1 MKRSWIWIVA
11 ACLLVYANSF
21 ENSFHYDDE
30 HSVYDNIHI
39 RDLGHIGRFFT
50 DPATFS
56 VDHDKGMY
64 RPLLLV
70 SYALN
75 YAVGGYEVGGYHL
88 VNILLHAANACLLWA
103 LVWAMG
109 GGRRAAL
116 MAGLLFALHP
126 LGSEPVNYISSRS
139 ESLAAL
145 FYLGGLWSF
154 VMASQRE
161 DRAYRVF
168 SWCCLL
174 CGLLSKSSA
183 ITLPAV
189 LLLYEI
195 LVLRGKGGW
204 RLGRD
209 VLRRH
214 GPYWI
219 AVFGYILIIVANR
232 FLTTSLSKR
241 VRGMDE
247 QLPTQIKAL
256 AYYAK
261 LLVWPHGLNVEHQF
275 AVSTGADAAVWP
287 AALLLATVALGLLWL
302 QRKNMRAL
310 LFFNSWALVALLP
323 VVVMPLNVLVN
334 ERRLYLPAAAFCAA
348 LALLL
353 HRPAMRRYT
362 LTIGGAVLVVYAAL
376 TWQRNAAWKNDFTL
390 WEDAVSKAPQMPRV
404 HVYMGNAH
412 KDAAFFQ
419 RAGSSQANA
428 HWDQARAAYRRA
440 LELQPSGEL
449 ALRALNNLGAVSFVL
464 RDIEG
469 AERAYLRAVEL
480 NPDFADALVNL
491 GTVYHERGRNTSG
504 IQGRELLGTS
514 VEYYRRALKQLP
526 NHADAWANLGLA
538 YFDMGDLEG
547 ARRAYER
554 ALFLNPRN
562 ERLVHNFGN
571 YYAALAQQSQGA
583 ERQRN
588 LLEAR
593 KQFQQALRLNP
604 AYNAPRSGLQYIE
617 EALKQRP

>member
-1 MKRSWIWIVA
+1 MTRGWIWIVG

-21 ENSFHYDDE
+21 ENGFHYDDE
-30 HSVYDNIHI
+30 HSVLNNIHL
-39 RDLGHIGRFFT
+39 RDLGNVGRFFT

-64 RPLLLV
+64 RPLLLL

-88 VNILLHAANACLLWA
+88 VNIALHAANACLLWA

-109 GGRRAAL
+109 AQPRVAL

-145 FYLGGLWSF
+145 FYLGGLWAF
-154 VMASQRE
+154 VVAQGRE
-161 DRAYRVF
+161 GSAYRVL
-168 SWCCLL
+168 SWGCLL

-189 LLLYEI
+189 LFLYEI
-195 LVLRGKGGW
+195 IVLRGEGVW
-204 RLGRD
+204 RLDRA

-219 AVFGYILIIVANR
+219 VALGYLVLIVANR

-261 LLVWPHGLNVEHQF
+261 LLIWPHGLNVEHQF
-275 AVSTGADAAVWP
+275 AVSTAAAAAVWP
-287 AALLLATVALGLLWL
+287 AALLLASAALGLLWL
-302 QRKNMRAL
+302 HQKKMRAL
-310 LFFNSWALVALLP
+310 LFLSSWALVSLLP
-323 VVVMPLNVLVN
+323 VVIMPLNVLVN

-353 HRPAMRRYT
+353 HRPCLRRYA
-362 LTIGGAVLVVYAAL
+362 LHIGGALLVVYAGL
-376 TWQRNAAWKNDFTL
+376 TWQRNTVWENDFSL

-404 HVYMGNAH
+404 HLYLGNAH
-412 KDAAFFQ
+412 KDAAFLQ
-419 RAGSSQANA
+419 RFGSPQAGA
-428 HWDQARAAYRRA
+428 HWDQARASYRRA
-440 LELQPSGEL
+440 LQLQPSGQL

-480 NPDFADALVNL
+480 NPRFADALVNL
-491 GTVYHERGRNTSG
+491 GTVYHDRGRNTG
-504 IQGRELLGTS
+504 GRQGRELLGKS
-514 VEYYRRALKQLP
+514 VEYYRRALQELP
-526 NHADAWANLGLA
+526 NHADAWANMGLA
-538 YFDMGDLEG
+538 YYDMGDLPG
-547 ARRAYER
+547 ARRAYDR

-562 ERLVHNFGN
+562 ERLMNNFGN
-571 YYAALAQQSQGA
+571 YFIALAQQSQGV
-583 ERQRN
+583 ERQRS
-588 LLEAR
+588 LIEAR
-593 KQFQQALRLNP
+593 TYFQKALRLNP
-604 AYNAPRSGLQYIE
+604 AYPAPRSGLQAVE
-617 EALKQRP
+617 EALKQAR

>member
-1 MKRSWIWIVA
+1 MRHGWVWIVG
-11 ACLLVYANSF
+11 ACLLVYANSLQ
-21 ENSFHYDDE
+21 NGFHYDDE
-30 HSVYDNIHI
+30 HSVQNNIHI
-39 RDLGHIGRFFT
+39 RDLSNIGRFFS

-88 VNILLHAANACLLWA
+88 VNIALHAANASLLWA
-103 LVWAMG
+103 LLIAMG
-109 GGRRAAL
+109 AGRSAAL

-145 FYLGGLWSF
+145 FYLGGLWAF
-154 VMASQRE
+154 VLAQHRGS
-161 DRAYRVF
+161 RAYRTL
-168 SWCCLL
+168 SWGCLL

-195 LVLRGKGGW
+195 IVLRGATSW

-219 AVFGYILIIVANR
+219 VSFGYIALIVANR

-256 AYYAK
+256 AFYAK

-275 AVSTGADAAVWP
+275 AVSTAGAAAVWP
-287 AALLLATVALGLLWL
+287 AVLLLISVALGLLWL
-302 QRKNMRAL
+302 QRKTKRGL
-310 LFFNSWALVALLP
+310 LFLSCWSLVALLP
-323 VVVMPLNVLVN
+323 VAIMPLNVLVN
-334 ERRLYLPAAAFCAA
+334 ERRLYVPAAAFCAA

-353 HRPAMRRYT
+353 HRPSLRRHT
-362 LTIGGAVLVVYAAL
+362 LRIGGAVLVVYALL
-376 TWQRNAAWKNDFTL
+376 TWQRNGVWENDFTL
-390 WEDAVSKAPQMPRV
+390 WEDAVSKAPLMPRA
-404 HVYMGNAH
+404 HLYMGNAH
-412 KDAAFFQ
+412 KDAAFMQ
-419 RAGSSQANA
+419 RAGSSQAGA
-428 HWDQARAAYRRA
+428 HWEQARAAYRRA

-464 RDIEG
+464 RDVEG

-480 NPDFADALVNL
+480 NPRFADALVNL
-491 GTVYHERGRNTSG
+491 GTVYHDRGRNTSG
-504 IQGRELLGTS
+504 VAGRQLLGKS
-514 VEYYRRALKQLP
+514 VEYYRRALQQLP
-526 NHADAWANLGLA
+526 NHADAWANMGLA
-538 YFDMGDLEG
+538 YHDMGDFAG
-547 ARRAYER
+547 ARQAYER
-554 ALFLNPRN
+554 ALYLNPRN
-562 ERLVHNFGN
+562 ERLLNNLGN
-571 YYAALAQQSQGA
+571 YYAALAEQSQGA

-593 KQFQQALRLNP
+593 SYFQRALGLNP
-604 AYNAPRSGLQYIE
+604 AYAGPRSGLQFVE
-617 EALKQRP
+617 DALKQLQ